1 MIKVDFTP
9 NMLQMPIEPSTDST
23 TMTTPDNPS
32 STCIKNSN
40 HICVTGA
47 RMREIQLKRE
57 RKDPNNHGA
66 FTSLCPCSCKMHI
79 GSSPLK

>member
-9 NMLQMPIEPSTDST
+9 NMLQMPIEPSTDSA

-47 RMREIQLKRE
+47 RMREIQQKRE
-57 RKDPNNHGA
+57 KKTPTTMEHSQVCVLVPVKCILDPH
-66 FTSLCPCSCKMHI
+66 L
-79 GSSPLK
+79 